1 MSRRKKKNKFF
12 RNFFILIFIA
22 IVCFCGWFAYKTQI
36 NGGGISGALAT
47 IAGHDENTL
56 KNLDNLEILI
66 IGESGD
72 ETYKLADT
80 IMVASFC
87 PKTKKASLMSIP
99 RDTYVGT
106 KNMKTA
112 STNYLASYKIN
123 SVYRNGTKINEVLK
137 SVNYITGLN
146 LKNYIIIDTKALV
159 KVVDAIGGVTFNV
172 PIDMKYDDPTQ
183 NLHINLK
190 AGEQLIDGDKAEQ
203 LLRFRHN
210 NDGTTYPSEYG
221 IQDIGR
227 MKTQREFISATIN
240 QLLKPE
246 NIFNIN
252 KILNVVFENVKTN
265 LDFNTI
271 KDYLPY
277 VVGFDMSDL
286 NTDMLPGES
295 VYCNKAWLYK
305 HDEEKTKSI
314 IDNLFIQINDTSD
327 NPNDEL

>member
-1 MSRRKKKNKFF
+1 MSRRKKKMGFFKKFF
-12 RNFFILIFIA
+12 LLLFILIISFSAWFI
-22 IVCFCGWFAYKTQI
+22 YKTNI
-36 NGGGISGALAT
+36 NGGGLSGALAT

-56 KNLDNLEILI
+56 EELGNLEVLI

-72 ETYKLADT
+72 DTYKLADT

-87 PKTKKASLMSIP
+87 PKTRKASLMSIP

-106 KNMKTA
+106 KNMYTA
-112 STNYLASYKIN
+112 TTNYLASYKIN
-123 SVYRNGTKINEVLK
+123 SVYRNGTQIDEVLN
-137 SVNYITGLN
+137 SVNYITDLN

-183 NLHINLK
+183 NLHIDLK

-210 NDGTTYPSEYG
+210 NDGTTYPYEYG
-221 IQDIGR
+221 VQDIGR
-227 MKTQREFISATIN
+227 MRTQREFISATID
-240 QLLKPE
+240 QLLEPE
-246 NIFNIN
+246 NIFDIN

-277 VVGFDMSDL
+277 VVGFDINNLS
-286 NTDMLPGES
+286 TDMLPGES

-305 HDEEKTKSI
+305 HDEEKTKQVVN
-314 IDNLFIQINDTSD
+314 NLFVDINNQIEDTDKES
-327 NPNDEL
+327 